1 MVYPK
6 SQKASP
12 SFPLPSLSMA
22 RFHVFLA
29 MATGMK
35 LRIKDSPEPTNSLL
49 DTCYDLAL
57 QQTSASTF
65 WQEDGGVEAAQLLA
79 FFASIRKTPNLD
91 PAPLQ
96 HSFTW

>member
-1 MVYPK
+1 M
-6 SQKASP
+6 
-12 SFPLPSLSMA
+12 SMA

-35 LRIKDSPEPTNSLL
+35 LRIKDSPESTNALL
-49 DTCYDLAL
+49 DTCYDLAM

-65 WQEDGGVEAAQLLA
+65 WQEEGGAEAAQLLA
-79 FFASIRKTPNLD
+79 IFAGIRKTPNLD
-91 PAPLQ
+91 LTPLQ